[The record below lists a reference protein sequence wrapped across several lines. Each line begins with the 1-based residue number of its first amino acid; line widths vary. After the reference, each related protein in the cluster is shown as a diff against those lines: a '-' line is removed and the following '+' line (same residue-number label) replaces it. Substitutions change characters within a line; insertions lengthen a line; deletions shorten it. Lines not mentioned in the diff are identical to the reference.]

1 MREFRPRSF
10 LAVFTMTWVA
20 ALVACGPAAV
30 ESNQQVDK
38 SGLEAN
44 VARPAGTASQDPA
57 ELAQFREDVLRGCI
71 GGGRDNAGPNVP
83 VERHCA
89 CAVDRVMEG
98 RSLAELEAEEMS
110 GEHAE
115 RFTAALRQCIA
126 EIPG

>member
-10 LAVFTMTWVA
+10 LAVFLVAWVA

-30 ESNQQVDK
+30 ESNQEVDK

-44 VARPAGTASQDPA
+44 VAKPAAADSQVPA
-57 ELAQFREDVLRGCI
+57 RLAQYREDVLRGCI
-71 GGGRDNAGPNVP
+71 GGGRDNAGPDVP

-98 RSLAELEAEEMS
+98 RSLAELEAEEVS